1 MDIHNASKRE
11 KKAAEL
17 EAKLLSSLHHPNIV
31 GYKDSF
37 QGLDGFLYIAM
48 SFCEGRGRIRVK
60 VASTFANE
68 LFRYRIN
75 FSIRILLRLSVK
87 SFARIKII
95 TFDDGK
101 KNSRLSIALHFIL
114 YRIVSPLGGDLY
126 GRLKNQNGQLLE
138 ERQLVEWFVR
148 QFHDI
153 ERDALNIMNKNN

>member
-95 TFDDGK
+95 TFDGGENK
-101 KNSRLSIALHFIL
+101 Q
-114 YRIVSPLGGDLY
+114 SPLDCIAFHSVSYSIPARWRPLWQVEEPEWTVA
-126 GRLKNQNGQLLE
+126 GRE
-138 ERQLVEWFVR
+138 TTSRVVCSTVS
-148 QFHDI
+148 
-153 ERDALNIMNKNN
+153 